1 MSELENKTEEA
12 PKRKRLTKEEREAAI
27 ANGTL
32 KPRPKRTK
40 KTEDGENKEEVKEPT
55 ASTDQSKEEE
65 RDNRT
70 VCLPEEQSVFIM
82 ACLHPSTS
90 QKTIEIAKNNGLEVV
105 ILEDQ
110 VIKDYLDLKRDGD
123 NTKKTIGDFLSNS
136 SNRLKAEESCKK
148 LFTIIT
154 EGGRIEDSENYIC
167 TLSTVVRST
176 NLNYNKAKELLI
188 LLHTFGL
195 IQYTKGTHE
204 FKFTFSKDLR
214 RNTIFEEITG
224 MLKVLNQDIQRMK
237 VAIDTDDEL
246 KKEEKDEMYKMLM
259 RRIDETIEY

>member
-32 KPRPKRTK
+32 KPRPRRTK
-40 KTEDGENKEEVKEPT
+40 KTEDGEDKEEV
-55 ASTDQSKEEE
+55 
-65 RDNRT
+65 
-70 VCLPEEQSVFIM
+70 
-82 ACLHPSTS
+82 
-90 QKTIEIAKNNGLEVV
+90 
-105 ILEDQ
+105 
-110 VIKDYLDLKRDGD
+110 
-123 NTKKTIGDFLSNS
+123 
-136 SNRLKAEESCKK
+136 
-148 LFTIIT
+148 
-154 EGGRIEDSENYIC
+154 
-167 TLSTVVRST
+167 
-176 NLNYNKAKELLI
+176 KELLI

-214 RNTIFEEITG
+214 RNTILEEIKG

-237 VAIDTDDEL
+237 VAIDTDDGL

>member
-55 ASTDQSKEEE
+55 ASTDRSKEEC
-65 RDNRT
+65 DNRT

-214 RNTIFEEITG
+214 RNTIFEEIKG
-224 MLKVLNQDIQRMK
+224 MLKVLNQDIQRIK